1 MRRKHAGGLCVRM
14 GNVRTRCVQRS
25 VNGLGVSTL
34 VVSVKRKIQNL
45 QGSCPL
51 THKEVVDAEV
61 AMVSVHLGDGH
72 QWCPLTRMV
81 RERKLGHSAVGT

>member
-1 MRRKHAGGLCVRM
+1 MRTKHTGGLCVRM
-14 GNVRTRCVQRS
+14 GSVQTCWVQRS
-25 VNGLGVSTL
+25 VNGLGLNAL

-61 AMVSVHLGDGH
+61 VMVSV
-72 QWCPLTRMV
+72 QIWEMV
-81 RERKLGHSAVGT
+81 TSGVH